1 MAKIKKNFAKL
12 IVITTIII
20 NYISISAQPT
30 VGQSSQFYTKEHF
43 VIDLYTSTEWM
54 RCSVGQRWNGET
66 CTGKIINLNHDQME
80 EVLKLA
86 SEQLGS
92 GWRLPSRKELES
104 LVCRDCKI
112 PKINAEIFPNTDP
125 APYWTGERNK
135 FAKRHFW
142 SVNFYTGN
150 TYGRFFPYQSLAVR
164 LVRNR

>member
-1 MAKIKKNFAKL
+1 MLKNKKKSAKL
-12 IVITTIII
+12 ILLITFII
-20 NYISISAQPT
+20 NYILMNPQLT

-112 PKINAEIFPNTDP
+112 PKINSEIFPNTDP
-125 APYWTGERNK
+125 VPYWTGERNK
-135 FAKRHFW
+135 VAKRHFW
-142 SVNFYTGN
+142 SVKFYTGN
-150 TYGRFFPYQSLAVR
+150 TYGRFYPYQSLAVR

>member
-12 IVITTIII
+12 ILIITLII

-66 CTGKIINLNHDQME
+66 CTGKIINLNHGQME

-104 LVCRDCKI
+104 LVCRNCEV
-112 PKINAEIFPNTDP
+112 PKINTEIFPNTDP
-125 APYWTGERNK
+125 VPYWTGERNK

-150 TYGRFFPYQSLAVR
+150 TYGRFYPYQSLAVR

>member
-1 MAKIKKNFAKL
+1 MIVKKVKKL
-12 IVITTIII
+12 LLKLMCIIFFTLLGPQSL
-20 NYISISAQPT
+20 IS
-30 VGQSSQFYTKEHF
+30 QSSQFYVKEHL
-43 VIDLYTSTEWM
+43 VIDLFTSTEWM

-66 CTGKIINLNHDQME
+66 CIGKIINLNHDQMD

-104 LVCRDCKI
+104 LVCKDCNI
-112 PKINAEIFPNTDP
+112 PKINSEVFPNTDP

-142 SVNFYTGN
+142 SVNFYTGY
-150 TYGRFFPYQSLAVR
+150 TYGRFFPYQSIAVR
-164 LVRNR
+164 LVRTR

>member
-12 IVITTIII
+12 ILIITFII
-20 NYISISAQPT
+20 NYISISAKPT

-112 PKINAEIFPNTDP
+112 PKINSEIFPNTDP
-125 APYWTGERNK
+125 VPYWTGERNK

-142 SVNFYTGN
+142 SVNFYTGS
-150 TYGRFFPYQSLAVR
+150 TYGRFYPYQSLAVR